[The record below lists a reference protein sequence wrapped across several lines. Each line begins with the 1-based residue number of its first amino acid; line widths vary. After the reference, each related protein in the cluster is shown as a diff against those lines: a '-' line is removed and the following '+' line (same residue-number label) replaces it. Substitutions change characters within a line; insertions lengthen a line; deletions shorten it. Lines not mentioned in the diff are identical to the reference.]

1 MKPISES
8 TKKAYTTAIRQLRN
22 LTTAPV
28 TDVKTIKDTL
38 DATTYSDSSKNV
50 IYCAIKAL
58 HSEELTEEQK
68 EQYKQII
75 HAIIDKKRSLPSQ
88 TATETQKAKMI
99 DWADVLALRENLK
112 SYEDFRT
119 HMNYVIV
126 CLYSMFP
133 PRRLEYCKMRIV
145 ESDPTLTVP
154 TENLYVLN
162 PPTFIFAEYKTFKTY
177 GVQRFAV
184 PADLAEVLKIFIET
198 WNLTYVLQTT
208 AGEPL
213 NNHSLGTRIISI
225 FETNVK
231 KSVGAS
237 MLRHSFTTSL
247 RQGEKPLRLQKEI
260 AERMGHSVLMNQEY
274 AFLEDD

>member
-1 MKPISES
+1 
-8 TKKAYTTAIRQLRN
+8 
-22 LTTAPV
+22 
-28 TDVKTIKDTL
+28 
-38 DATTYSDSSKNV
+38 
-50 IYCAIKAL
+50 
-58 HSEELTEEQK
+58 
-68 EQYKQII
+68 
-75 HAIIDKKRSLPSQ
+75 
-88 TATETQKAKMI
+88 MI
-99 DWADVLALRENLK
+99 DWADVKTLCERLK

-145 ESDPTLTVP
+145 ESESTLIVP

-162 PPTFIFAEYKTFKTY
+162 PPTFVFAEYKTFKTY
-177 GVQRFAV
+177 GVQRFSV
-184 PADLAEVLKIFIET
+184 PEDLAEVLKTFIET
-198 WNLTYVLQTT
+198 WNLTYLLQTT

-213 NNHSLGTRIISI
+213 NNHSLGTRIINI